1 MHTRAAGSAFIK
13 AYVFSRRHPHARW
26 IAKRV
31 LPAFFA
37 WLRRRGLRDVRAV
50 AEGDVVSFL
59 AWLKTTRNRRGRP
72 FSDDQGRQWLGVLK
86 GFFSFLEAKHLV
98 FANPAAGISLPRVTR
113 LPPPVLNEA
122 QAQRLIEAPASTK
135 VGLRGRAILELL
147 YGTGLRLGECVRLD
161 LADVSLLEGRL
172 LVRSGKGRKDRVV
185 PLVGRA
191 AAALDLYL
199 RDVRPQLSKS
209 PREEALFLSRDGDR
223 LSRSA
228 LQMRL
233 REYGQAAALRT
244 RLRTHVL
251 RHTCATHLLRGG
263 ADIRYVQR
271 LLGHQDLRTTAIYT
285 QVDVEDLRAV
295 IARAHPRERGWR
307 RAAR

>member
-1 MHTRAAGSAFIK
+1 VLL
-13 AYVFSRRHPHARW
+13 VFFS
-26 IAKRV
+26 
-31 LPAFFA
+31 
-37 WLRRRGLRDVRAV
+37 WLRKRGLRDVRAV
-50 AEGDVVSFL
+50 TEGDVVSLL
-59 AWLKTTRNRRGRP
+59 AWLKTTTNRRGQP
-72 FSDDQGRQWLGVLK
+72 FSDDQRKRWLSVLK
-86 GFFSFLEAKHLV
+86 SFFRFLEAKHLV
-98 FANPAAGISLPRVTR
+98 LANPAAGVSLPRVTR
-113 LPPPVLNEA
+113 LPPPVLSEA
-122 QAQRLIEAPASTK
+122 QARRLIEAPAQNK
-135 VGLRGRAILELL
+135 VGVRGRAILELL

-199 RDVRPQLSKS
+199 RDVRPQLAKS
-209 PREEALFLSRDGDR
+209 PREEGLFLSRDGDR

-233 REYGQAAALRT
+233 REYGQASGLRT
-244 RLRTHVL
+244 RLRPHVL
-251 RHTCATHLLRGG
+251 RHTCATHLLQGG

-285 QVDVEDLRAV
+285 RVTVDDLREV
-295 IARAHPRERGWR
+295 IARSHPRERGWR

>member
-1 MHTRAAGSAFIK
+1 MPIRAAGSALVK
-13 AYVFSRRHPHARW
+13 AYVSSQRHPHARW
-26 IAKRV
+26 LAKRV
-31 LPAFFA
+31 LSVFLP
-37 WLRRRGLRDVRAV
+37 WLRKRGLDPRAV
-50 AEGDVVSFL
+50 SEGDIVSFL
-59 AWLKTTRNRRGRP
+59 AWLKTTTNRRGRP
-72 FSDDQGRQWLGVLK
+72 FSDEQRHKWLCVLK
-86 GFFSFLEAKHLV
+86 GVFRFLEAKHLMLR
-98 FANPAAGISLPRVTR
+98 NPAAGVVLPRIER

-122 QAQRLIEAPASTK
+122 QARRLIETPAETK
-135 VGLRGRAILELL
+135 IGLRGRAILELL

-199 RDVRPQLSKS
+199 RDVRPQLAES

-223 LSRSA
+223 LSCSA

-233 REYGQAAALRT
+233 REYGKTAGLRT
-244 RLRTHVL
+244 TLRPHVL

-285 QVDVEDLRAV
+285 RVTVDDLREV